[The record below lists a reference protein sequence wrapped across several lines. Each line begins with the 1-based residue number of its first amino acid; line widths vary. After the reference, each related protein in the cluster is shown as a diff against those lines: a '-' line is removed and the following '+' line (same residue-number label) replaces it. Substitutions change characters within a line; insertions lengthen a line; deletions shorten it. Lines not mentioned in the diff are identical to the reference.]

1 MAPPLFYLKNTSPF
15 TQLNFRELFTHNF
28 SACGQGDFQDS
39 ARVDLPKQT
48 MKKKIQLN
56 IPEKVRSKLGCIT
69 AVSQAE
75 RERIVAP
82 NSYFNDALWGYRP
95 EETHLRSHTES

>member
-1 MAPPLFYLKNTSPF
+1 MWLRRLSRQCKTGLAKTDN
-15 TQLNFRELFTHNF
+15 E
-28 SACGQGDFQDS
+28 
-39 ARVDLPKQT
+39 
-48 MKKKIQLN
+48 KKIHLN
-56 IPEKVRSKLGCIT
+56 IPEKIRSKLGCIT

-95 EETHLRSHTES
+95 EETQLRSHTES